1 MYQRILVPIDGS
13 PTATRGLDAAIDLAR
28 LSGGAIWILHVLDD
42 LVFATGFEMGATYAR
57 DVLPRLKRDGER
69 HLAEARSVPVL
80 LVRSSTVPDDEPTRR
95 ESTDDAVGRRS
106 VATAA

>member
-42 LVFATGFEMGATYAR
+42 LVFATASRWEPHTPATSCRA
-57 DVLPRLKRDGER
+57 
-69 HLAEARSVPVL
+69 
-80 LVRSSTVPDDEPTRR
+80 
-95 ESTDDAVGRRS
+95 
-106 VATAA
+106 